1 MKTDDKFKQAI
12 KTYNKIAKI
21 YAKYTE
27 DKLMQFQLSRFE
39 SLLKGKKI
47 LDAGSGSG
55 RDVEYFLED
64 GFDVVGIDISQGQIK
79 EAKKRVP
86 KGKFLK
92 QDFRETKFE
101 DNFLDGIWCMEGFV
115 HLPKTEIKKA
125 LKEFKRILKE
135 DGIIYL
141 SLKKGKGTKII
152 KQEIYSNEPLP
163 YYFYNQEEIK
173 SLANDLDFKIISS
186 EENDVWVELFLQK
199 ISQ

>member
-1 MKTDDKFKQAI
+1 MKTNEKFKQAI

-27 DKLMQFQLSRFE
+27 AKLMQFQLTRFE
-39 SLLKGKKI
+39 SLLQGKKI

-55 RDVEYFLED
+55 RDVAYFLED
-64 GFDVVGIDISQGQIK
+64 DFDAVGIDISQGQIK

-92 QDFRETKFE
+92 QDFRKTKFE
-101 DNFLDGIWCMEGFV
+101 DNSLDGIWCMEGFV

-141 SLKKGKGTKII
+141 SLKRGKGTKII

-163 YYFYNQEEIK
+163 YYYYEQKEIE
-173 SLANDLDFKIISS
+173 SLANDLNFKIISS
-186 EENDVWVELFLQK
+186 EENNVWVELFLQK
-199 ISQ
+199 INQ

>member
-1 MKTDDKFKQAI
+1 MKTDEKFEQAI

-21 YAKYTE
+21 YAKYTK

-64 GFDVVGIDISQGQIK
+64 GFDVTGIDISQGQIK

-92 QDFRETKFE
+92 
-101 DNFLDGIWCMEGFV
+101 V
-115 HLPKTEIKKA
+115 VY
-125 LKEFKRILKE
+125 FKG
-135 DGIIYL
+135 D
-141 SLKKGKGTKII
+141 
-152 KQEIYSNEPLP
+152 
-163 YYFYNQEEIK
+163 
-173 SLANDLDFKIISS
+173 ISR
-186 EENDVWVELFLQK
+186 
-199 ISQ
+199 